1 MTTFPSTTPTPTQA
15 TAPTLTLA
23 APACDC
29 PQRTVVRRMYT
40 GGAARTPVA
49 ATDLRSLTDIVA
61 IDAQIAYACAL
72 PAGAPQRHM
81 RHKLARQALAV
92 RTAQHRTTRSARPNL
107 RGLPELVATALRH
120 ARHLDTPG
128 FVDHRLEPLLQ
139 SLSSQLTAA
148 LRGAHASHAHLAS
161 VPAAQRDAARDV
173 YDTLLANSPRADCY
187 LAVHTRAQLRRV
199 QQLADASPAIV
210 SFWPAWY
217 TSALARDL
225 SAGTLSF
232 AELASNSSM
241 MRGVLQLT
249 HFGAGHWASVPVARR
264 PAVDDVSVSV

>member
-1 MTTFPSTTPTPTQA
+1 
-15 TAPTLTLA
+15 
-23 APACDC
+23 
-29 PQRTVVRRMYT
+29 MYT

-72 PAGAPQRHM
+72 PAGAPQRHV

-139 SLSSQLTAA
+139 SLSLQLTAA

-161 VPAAQRDAARDV
+161 VPAAQRDATREA

-187 LAVHTRAQLRRV
+187 LSMHTRAQLRRA
-199 QQLADASPAIV
+199 QQLADASPEVV
-210 SFWPAWY
+210 SFWPAGHL
-217 TSALARDL
+217 SALGRDL

-232 AELASNSSM
+232 AELVSGSSM
-241 MRGVLQLT
+241 LRDVLQRA
-249 HFGAGHWASVPVARR
+249 HAGAGHWASVPAARR
-264 PAVDDVSVSV
+264 PAADGASVAV